1 MTRLMPIVVI
11 SVLAATG
18 CNRSMD
24 IEEAPIGAQVQVT
37 KEDGA
42 VVEGTLAARD
52 ETKVE
57 VKTPRT
63 SRPVVQVVKKEVAD
77 VQVVTPDDP
86 PELPAIAKFREYVVP
101 DGTGLK
107 LTLES
112 AASSETSQVG
122 DRVEAKLATAEY
134 VDGVEVLP
142 AGSTLVGT
150 VSSVTSGGKVKGRA
164 ALGLHFTSVVAR
176 GETYPISAGLAV
188 EAKSTKKK
196 DAAIIGL
203 PALGGA
209 IIGGIAGGGKGAAAG
224 AAIGGGAGTAVVLST
239 EGKPVVFENGATI
252 SVTLDKDVL
261 VRVPVK

>member
-1 MTRLMPIVVI
+1 MMRLMPIMVI
-11 SVLAATG
+11 SVLTATG

-24 IEEAPIGAQVQVT
+24 IEDAPIGAQVQVT
-37 KEDGA
+37 REDGA

-57 VKTPRT
+57 VKTPRA
-63 SRPVVQVVKKEVAD
+63 SRTVARKEVAD
-77 VQVVTPDDP
+77 VQVVTPDNP
-86 PELPAIAKFREYVVP
+86 PELPPIAKFREYVVP

-107 LTLES
+107 VTLETT
-112 AASSETSQVG
+112 ASSETSQVG
-122 DRVEAKLATAEY
+122 DRIEGKLTQAEY

-142 AGSTLVGT
+142 AGSTVVGT
-150 VSSVTSGGKVKGRA
+150 VSSVASAGKVKGRA
-164 ALGLHFTSVVAR
+164 ALGLHFNTVVAR
-176 GETYPISAGLAV
+176 GESYPISAGIAS

-209 IIGGIAGGGKGAAAG
+209 VIGGIAGGGKGAAVG

-239 EGKPVVFENGATI
+239 EGKPVVFGSGSTV